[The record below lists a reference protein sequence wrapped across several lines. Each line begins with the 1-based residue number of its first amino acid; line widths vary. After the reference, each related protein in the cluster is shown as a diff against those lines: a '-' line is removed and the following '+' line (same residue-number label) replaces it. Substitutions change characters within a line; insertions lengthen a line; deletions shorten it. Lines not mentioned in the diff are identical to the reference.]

1 MKNCYSS
8 TLKVIKSTKLYKDL
22 PKSIGKS
29 KLKKKALC
37 DAINKHYEVKEEIK
51 QTPMLLTKERIK
63 QTPRRF
69 TDKKES
75 ILQQIIELRD
85 IYKTKGDNY
94 RSRAYDNAFY
104 ALKNIDKLPKTK
116 KELIKVRGIGK
127 STAEKIF
134 EAIETGEIKK
144 LKELTEEQQEIKE
157 LIAIDGIGPKIAKK
171 LVDKGI
177 TNLKKL
183 RKAYKDGT
191 VKLTNIQQLGM
202 TYYED
207 LHEKIPRKEIQ
218 QFEKELKKVVK
229 LIDKDLDFEIMGSY
243 RREKKKSGD
252 IDLLLFHKGI
262 RRKEDITQ
270 DFISQ
275 IVQKLSEKYKYIG
288 KLSMGKKKFMGLF
301 ILKSKIRHIDI
312 LFVPM
317 ENLYAA
323 INYFTG
329 SREHNIRLREHAKKN
344 GYIVNEFHL
353 KKGKTIIPLKSE
365 RDLFDK
371 LGLPFIKPK
380 DR

>member
-8 TLKVIKSTKLYKDL
+8 TLKNIKSTKLYKDL
-22 PKSIGKS
+22 PKSVGKS

-37 DAINKHYEVKEEIK
+37 DAINKHYEVREEIK
-51 QTPMLLTKERIK
+51 HTPKIVSK
-63 QTPRRF
+63 TPRF
-69 TDKKES
+69 FSDKKEK
-75 ILQQIIELRD
+75 ILQQIMELHN
-85 IYKTKGDNY
+85 IYKAKGDTY
-94 RSRAYDNAFY
+94 RTRAYDNAFY
-104 ALKNIDKLPKTK
+104 ALKNLEKLPKTK
-116 KELIKVRGIGK
+116 KELIKVKGIGK

-144 LKELTEEQQEIKE
+144 LKELKEGQREIE
-157 LIAIDGIGPKIAKK
+157 GLITIDGIGPKIAKK

-177 TNLKKL
+177 TDLEKL

-191 VKLTNIQQLGM
+191 VKLTNVQQLGI

-218 QFEKELKKVVK
+218 KFEKELKKIVK
-229 LIDKDLDFEIMGSY
+229 SVDKNLDFEIMGSY
-243 RREKKKSGD
+243 RRGKKKSGD
-252 IDLLLFHKGI
+252 IDLLLFHSNIKT
-262 RRKEDITQ
+262 KEEIDK
-270 DFISQ
+270 DYVVE

-288 KLSMGKKKFMGLF
+288 KLAQGKKKFMGLF
-301 ILKSKIRHIDI
+301 ILKKIVRHIDI
-312 LFVPM
+312 LFVPI

-329 SREHNIRLREHAKKN
+329 SKEHNVRLREHAKKL
-344 GYIVNEFHL
+344 GYTVNEFNL
-353 KKGKTIIPLKSE
+353 KKGKIIIPLKSE

-371 LGLPFIKPK
+371 LGLPFIKPV